1 WSTIASY
8 LSKRTDNE
16 IKNYWNT
23 SLKKKLIKMGLDPI
37 THKPKNHALSCN
49 QPNDIANLNHM
60 AQWESARLEAEARI
74 VSESK
79 LVSDVYHSTA
89 TPPPPRPPPL
99 APPPPPRPPCLD
111 VLKVWQGAWG
121 TPRKDVRTTIS
132 NGFST
137 TNAALTSMTSMLKF
151 SDTML
156 SAPFASDITNY
167 VESPGACAIGRITS
181 DNNQDGDQVE
191 GIMENS
197 LQIRDMIADWLRYP
211 NFLEGFTDL
220 PPGSVVTGPADDAV
234 SEDNKISYWDNILTT
249 VDPHMDSPV
258 F

>member
-1 WSTIASY
+1 
-8 LSKRTDNE
+8 
-16 IKNYWNT
+16 
-23 SLKKKLIKMGLDPI
+23 MGLDPI

-49 QPNDIANLNHM
+49 QPKDIANLNHM
-60 AQWESARLEAEARI
+60 AQWESAQLEAEARI

-89 TPPPPRPPPL
+89 TPPPPRPPLL

-121 TPRKDVRTTIS
+121 TPRKDVRTTNS

-151 SDTML
+151 SDTIL
-156 SAPFASDITNY
+156 SAPFASDIINY
-167 VESPGACAIGRITS
+167 VESPGACAIGGLLVTT
-181 DNNQDGDQVE
+181 VK
-191 GIMENS
+191 ME
-197 LQIRDMIADWLRYP
+197 I
-211 NFLEGFTDL
+211 
-220 PPGSVVTGPADDAV
+220 SVVTGPADDAV
-234 SEDNKISYWDNILTT
+234 SEDNKISYWNNILTT
-249 VDPHMDSPV
+249 VDSHMDSPV